1 MSVVVEPT
9 EPMAAELEKRPTTA
23 RSTMLKSICK
33 RLVNIR
39 GSEKPM
45 IWRPRLPCVIS
56 SVAERA
62 IKYPSLSFSIQS
74 PILIA
79 HFFPLCKREGCG
91 AQKITENS
99 GNFFKKAA
107 NCAQKRLHSAALC
120 DSMLVL
126 WMQETQSGPFGP
138 LFLLQISEKTRI
150 ARDTMKKVTETV
162 RELALPVVEENGC
175 KLWDVEYVREAG
187 QWYLRIYID
196 KDGGVNILDCEAI
209 SRALSDILDE
219 ADPIE
224 SSYIFEVASAGAERP
239 LKRPGDFEQ
248 FMGSPV
254 LLKTY
259 KPVDG
264 RKEFS
269 GDLAGYDNGAVTL
282 RIGEEE
288 KRFEKDAVALVRL
301 RCDF

>member
-1 MSVVVEPT
+1 MS
-9 EPMAAELEKRPTTA
+9 
-23 RSTMLKSICK
+23 
-33 RLVNIR
+33 
-39 GSEKPM
+39 
-45 IWRPRLPCVIS
+45 
-56 SVAERA
+56 
-62 IKYPSLSFSIQS
+62 
-74 PILIA
+74 
-79 HFFPLCKREGCG
+79 
-91 AQKITENS
+91 KITD
-99 GNFFKKAA
+99 FT
-107 NCAQKRLHSAALC
+107 AQL
-120 DSMLVL
+120 
-126 WMQETQSGPFGP
+126 
-138 LFLLQISEKTRI
+138 
-150 ARDTMKKVTETV
+150 AR
-162 RELALPVVEENGC
+162 PVVEANGC
-175 KLWDVEYVREAG
+175 TLWDVEYVKEAG
-187 QWYLRIYID
+187 SWYLRVYID
-196 KDGGVNILDCEAI
+196 KDTGVSIDDCEAV
-209 SRALSDILDE
+209 SRVLSDLLDE